1 MIQVRGVSK
10 RFGSVQVLRD
20 IDVDIPQGEVTAII
34 GPNASGKT
42 TFNRILLGLVR
53 PDAGEILFDGA
64 SIIGE
69 SAYRSRIGYMPQA
82 ARFPE
87 NLCAGDVFEM
97 IANLRGSSPQ
107 LRDNELLA
115 TLSLGPILRTPVRQL
130 SGGTRQRVNAALAFL
145 LQPEL
150 LILDEPTAALDPLS
164 SGILKD
170 KIRKE
175 RANGRT
181 FIMTSHVLS
190 ELEGLADR
198 IVFLLDG
205 TVRFAGRTD
214 DLLRETGERGLE
226 RAVAAMMR
234 TSTHVHSE
242 AA

>member
-10 RFGSVQVLRD
+10 RFGAVQVLRD
-20 IDVDIPQGEVTAII
+20 IDVDIPRGEVTAII

-42 TFNRILLGLVR
+42 TLNRILLGLVR
-53 PDAGEILFDGA
+53 PDAGEILFDGE

-69 SAYRSRIGYMPQA
+69 SAYRARIGYMPQA

-87 NLCAGDVFEM
+87 NLCAGDVLEM
-97 IANLRGSSPQ
+97 IANLRPSPQ

-150 LILDEPTAALDPLS
+150 LILDEPTAALDPVS
-164 SGILKD
+164 SGVLKD

-190 ELEGLADR
+190 ELEELADR

-214 DLLRETGERGLE
+214 DLLRETGERDLE

-234 TSTHVHSE
+234 TNTHARSE

>member
-1 MIQVRGVSK
+1 MIRVRGVSK
-10 RFGSVQVLRD
+10 RFGAVQVLRD

-53 PDAGEILFDGA
+53 PETGEILFDGE
-64 SIIGE
+64 SIIGK
-69 SAYRSRIGYMPQA
+69 SAYRERIGYMPQS

-97 IANLRGSSPQ
+97 IANLRGSPR
-107 LRDNELLA
+107 LRDNELLE
-115 TLSLGPILRTPVRQL
+115 TLALGPILRTPVRQL

-145 LQPEL
+145 LQPDL

-164 SGILKD
+164 SGVLKD

-190 ELEGLADR
+190 ELEELADR

-214 DLLRETGERGLE
+214 DLLRESGERGLE

-234 TSTHVHSE
+234 TNTHVRSE

>member
-10 RFGSVQVLRD
+10 RFGAVQVLRD
-20 IDVDIPQGEVTAII
+20 IDVDIPRGEVTAII

-42 TFNRILLGLVR
+42 TLNRILLGLVR
-53 PDAGEILFDGA
+53 PDAGEILFDGE

-69 SAYRSRIGYMPQA
+69 SAYRARIGYMPQA

-87 NLCAGDVFEM
+87 NLCAGDVLEM
-97 IANLRGSSPQ
+97 IANLRPSPQ

-150 LILDEPTAALDPLS
+150 LILDEPTAALDPVS
-164 SGILKD
+164 SGVLKD

-190 ELEGLADR
+190 ELEELADR

-234 TSTHVHSE
+234 TNTHARSE

>member
-1 MIQVRGVSK
+1 MIQVRGISK
-10 RFGSVQVLRD
+10 RFGAVQVLRD

-53 PDAGEILFDGA
+53 PDAGEILVDGE
-64 SIIGE
+64 SILGR
-69 SAYRSRIGYMPQA
+69 SAYRERIGYMPQA

-97 IANLRGSSPQ
+97 IANLRGSPQ

-115 TLSLGPILRTPVRQL
+115 TLSLGPILATPVRQL
-130 SGGTRQRVNAALAFL
+130 SGGTRQRVNSALAFL
-145 LQPEL
+145 LQPDL
-150 LILDEPTAALDPLS
+150 LILDEPTAALDPVS
-164 SGILKD
+164 SGVLKD

-190 ELEGLADR
+190 ELEELADR

-226 RAVAAMMR
+226 RAVATLMR
-234 TSTHVHSE
+234 TNNHLRSE

>member
-1 MIQVRGVSK
+1 MIRVRGVSK
-10 RFGSVQVLRD
+10 RFGAVQVLRD

-53 PDAGEILFDGA
+53 PDAGEILFDGE
-64 SIIGE
+64 SIIGK
-69 SAYRSRIGYMPQA
+69 SAYRERIGYMPQA

-97 IANLRGSSPQ
+97 IANLRGAPQ

-145 LQPEL
+145 LQPDL

-164 SGILKD
+164 SGVLKD

-190 ELEGLADR
+190 ELEELADR

-226 RAVAAMMR
+226 HAVAAMMR
-234 TSTHVHSE
+234 TNTHVRSE